1 MVKRIK
7 IYPRGFGAN
16 TYILTADD
24 KTAVVIDPSSRSVL
38 TELSDREL
46 VPAYVLL
53 THCHFDHVMYVAELQ
68 QRGAKVVCLD
78 KECQNVNTD
87 ADLFSLAGVERK
99 PFTVDQTVTD
109 NESFTLSG
117 VTFTAYS
124 LPGHTT
130 GSAAYLVEE
139 GGERWLFT
147 GDVLFEDSIG
157 RTDFPTGSMTEMR
170 TSLRRLK
177 NMDGEYLIFSGHGED
192 TTLETERRRNMFLQ
206 DI

>member
-46 VPAYVLL
+46 VPAYVRL

-87 ADLFSLAGVERK
+87 VDLFSLAGVERK

-109 NESFTLSG
+109 NEGFTLSG

-139 GGERWLFT
+139 SGERWLFT
-147 GDVLFEDSIG
+147 GDVLFEDRIG
-157 RTDFPTGSMTEMR
+157 RTDFPTGSMAEMR
-170 TSLRRLK
+170 PSLRRLK